1 MKGRPERYR
10 GIGPRWVEY
19 AVTKLTKN
27 GHLFREIPDYS
38 LQQVTMLLDG
48 IEKDEA
54 ATRSATLMDLGVTIS
69 GVLGGSTAFA
79 EHLEEIDDSRFE
91 VIDHGERKQH

>member
-1 MKGRPERYR
+1 M
-10 GIGPRWVEY
+10 
-19 AVTKLTKN
+19 TKLVKF

-54 ATRSATLMDLGVTIS
+54 ATRADTLTDLGTSIS
-69 GVLGGSTAFA
+69 GVLGGSQAFA